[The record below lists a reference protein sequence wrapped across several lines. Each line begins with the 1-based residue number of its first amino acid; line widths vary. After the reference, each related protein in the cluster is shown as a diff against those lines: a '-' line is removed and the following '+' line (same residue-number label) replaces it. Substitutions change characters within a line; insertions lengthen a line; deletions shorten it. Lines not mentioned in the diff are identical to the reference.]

1 MPEQTASQSGP
12 PSRSA
17 PVDRDSIAP
26 SLSAPEVSQAAQAGQ
41 ITPALVAEVTE
52 KVYRLLLADLRLE
65 RERRR

>member
-1 MPEQTASQSGP
+1 LPEESFVPAGNRMSS
-12 PSRSA
+12 

-26 SLSAPEVSQAAQAGQ
+26 VPPSPDAAAALQAGQ
-41 ITPALVAEVTE
+41 LTPALVAEVTE